1 MCFGVTA
8 RGKLSQTFAYRGNS
22 KNYLVVMLTSL
33 SDATT
38 YNTKTLA
45 LIAFHHSKVSA
56 FDKTRIFEMSHF
68 AAYFH
73 FGLALLALSLVNQ
86 TTANKPR
93 GNISKGAPTTWNS
106 NNLYFYAGT
115 TQRIEPLLMKM
126 KKQLSQIGSDIKK
139 L

>member
-1 MCFGVTA
+1 
-8 RGKLSQTFAYRGNS
+8 
-22 KNYLVVMLTSL
+22 MLTSL

-56 FDKTRIFEMSHF
+56 SDKTIIFEMSHF

-73 FGLALLALSLVNQ
+73 FGFALLALSLVNQ
-86 TTANKPR
+86 TTSNKPR

-106 NNLYFYAGT
+106 NNLFFYAGP
-115 TQRIEPLLMKM
+115 TQRIEPLLIKI
-126 KKQLSQIGSDIKK
+126 KKQLSQIESDIKK
-139 L
+139 LKGTVKGNENLQTIRQ